1 MTDATSATSASPIAS
16 GTTGST
22 ITTPNSSLGENDFL
36 QLMMDQ
42 LKDQNPLSPAD
53 PTQYVSE
60 LASFSSL
67 EQEMQVATN
76 SQTASTEQASSE
88 AVNLIGHSVTYTDPT
103 TGAPTTGTVASVQ
116 FTSSGPTL
124 TIGSATGISL
134 GSVTGAS

>member
-1 MTDATSATSASPIAS
+1 MTDATTATSSTPIAT
-16 GTTGST
+16 GTTGTT
-22 ITTPNSSLGENDFL
+22 ITTKNSQLGENDFL

-67 EQEMQVATN
+67 EQEMQVASN
-76 SQTASTEQASSE
+76 SQTASSEQASNE
-88 AVNLIGHSVTYTDPT
+88 AVNLIGHSVTYTDAA
-103 TGAPTTGTVASVQ
+103 GNAQTGTVSSVQ

-124 TIGSATGISL
+124 TIGSANGISL
-134 GSVTGAS
+134 SSITGAS